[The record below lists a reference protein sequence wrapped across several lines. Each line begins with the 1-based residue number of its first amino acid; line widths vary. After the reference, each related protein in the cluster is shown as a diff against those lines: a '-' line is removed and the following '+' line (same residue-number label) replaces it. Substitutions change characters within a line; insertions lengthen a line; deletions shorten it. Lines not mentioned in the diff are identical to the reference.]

1 MVGEVLA
8 HYRIAERLGEGG
20 MGEVF
25 RAEDL
30 KLRRSVALKL
40 LRGAEDQESRLLR
53 EARFASQLNHPNI
66 AVVYDVD
73 TVEREG
79 KKQSFIAMEYVE
91 GRTLSA
97 LLKERAPGVPETVEI
112 VLQVAD
118 ALAAAHARGVVHRDV
133 KPGNVMVDGRGRVK
147 VLDFGLAAFRP
158 VPGDGSETWSPIG
171 ADPTRSTPGS
181 VLGTVAYMSP
191 EQALG
196 RDVDPRTDVFSLGVL
211 LWELLAG
218 RRPFEGANTVAAIDA
233 LIHAE
238 PPSLT
243 RLNPAVPRELEAL
256 TLKMLAKDRERRATM
271 RDVARELSA
280 LAGRSPQVATPS
292 ISATPGENAIAVLAF
307 TNITQN
313 PEDNWLGTGIM
324 ETVTADLKNVPGLA
338 VIGCE
343 RVCEVEKRLTGQ
355 TTQGASELAIRLGR
369 EVGARRVVTGGF
381 QGVGDVMRITARV
394 TDVES
399 GEVVT
404 TVKVDGSRGDL
415 FALQDRVVAELV
427 SAMHLASKPAGKEPE
442 ETHVIEAYEAYS
454 KGLINL
460 RVESRASIDRAIL
473 FFERAVELDP
483 LYARAWLALG
493 EAYEVKATDLAMP
506 ELLEKAMTSLG
517 RSLALQPRLARAW
530 KELGGTLVDI
540 GSTDKG
546 LDAIRRSLE
555 LDPDDAA
562 THAAMARAHF
572 IGTGRFQDAVEAFE
586 RALALNPQGGW
597 YALQLAH
604 VSALLRD
611 FPRAERAARQA
622 IELQE
627 RGLSGREG
635 TIIVGAYMKL
645 GQIRALQGR
654 PAEAL
659 DAYERELAFL
669 RRVDHSLKDRAVI
682 ELHTRIGSAHLALG
696 HPEEG
701 RRALMLAIG
710 AFEDRLRVGADEPF
724 TRYYVAAAWALL
736 GDAGRALDVLEAAA
750 AMRRV
755 YVVERARIDPDFES
769 LKSEPRF
776 IRLLENSRA
785 PVNGVRNP

>member
-1 MVGEVLA
+1 MIGEILA

-30 KLRRSVALKL
+30 KLRRPVALKV
-40 LRGAEDQESRLLR
+40 LRGAEDQEGRLLR

-79 KKQSFIAMEYVE
+79 KRRSFIAMEYVA

-97 LLKERAPGVPETVEI
+97 LLKERAPEVPEAVDI
-112 VLQVAD
+112 ALQVAD
-118 ALAAAHARGVVHRDV
+118 ALAAAHARGVVHRDI

-158 VPGDGSETWSPIG
+158 VPGPGSETWSAVG
-171 ADPTRSTPGS
+171 ADPTHSAPGS

-196 RDVDPRTDVFSLGVL
+196 RDVDARTDVFSLGVV

-218 RRPFEGANTVAAIDA
+218 RRPFEGANTVAVLDA
-233 LIHAE
+233 LLHAE

-243 RLNPAVPRELEAL
+243 RLNPAVPRELDAL
-256 TLKMLAKDRERRATM
+256 VGKMLAKDRERRAAM
-271 RDVARELSA
+271 HDVVRELSA
-280 LAGRSPQVATPS
+280 LAGGSPRAGASPT
-292 ISATPGENAIAVLAF
+292 SASGAGNAIAVLAF
-307 TNITQN
+307 TNITRS

-324 ETVTADLKNVPGLA
+324 ETVTADLKNVPGLS

-343 RVCEVEKRLTGQ
+343 RVCEVEKRLTGE
-355 TTQGASELAIRLGR
+355 TSSGASELAIRLGR

-404 TVKVDGSRGDL
+404 TVKVDGSRSDL
-415 FALQDRVVAELV
+415 FGLQDRVVTELG
-427 SAMHLASKPAGKEPE
+427 AALHLASNPVGSQPD
-442 ETHVIEAYEAYS
+442 ETHVIDAYEAYS

-460 RVESRASIDRAIL
+460 RVESRESVDRAIL
-473 FFERAVELDP
+473 FFERAVALDP

-493 EAYEVKATDLAMP
+493 QAYEVKATDLAMP
-506 ELLEKAMTSLG
+506 ELLEKAMASFG
-517 RSLALQPRLARAW
+517 KCIALQPRLARAW
-530 KELGGTLVDI
+530 KELGGVLVDI
-540 GSTDKG
+540 GRDDKG
-546 LDAIRRSLE
+546 LEAIRRSLE

-562 THAAMARAHF
+562 AHAALARAHF

-635 TIIVGAYMKL
+635 VLIVGAYMKL

-654 PAEAL
+654 PEEAL
-659 DAYERELAFL
+659 EAYEKELSFL
-669 RRVDHSLKDRAVI
+669 RRVDHALKDRAII
-682 ELHTRIGSAHLALG
+682 ELHTRIGSAHRALG
-696 HPEEG
+696 RPEEA

-724 TRYYVAAAWALL
+724 SRYYVAAAWALL
-736 GDAGRALDVLEAAA
+736 GEAERALDVLEAAA

-755 YVVERARIDPDFES
+755 YVVERARIDPDFEG
-769 LKSEPRF
+769 LRSERRF
-776 IRLLENSRA
+776 LRLLETGRA
-785 PVNGVRNP
+785 PVNEVRLP